1 MTVYRFTQAPMG
13 ASCYIIQS
21 GDSNTGILID
31 PCVSPKT
38 VFSRLGRSFR
48 ITHLLITH
56 GHFDH
61 IWMTDEWVEETG
73 AELIISN
80 DDACCLA
87 SAFMN
92 GSSSFYAIPDVV
104 CTSKPDVLLSGNEE
118 LLLGDTGV
126 KVFPAPGHTPGGLLF
141 LIGDHLFSGDTLFY
155 RNYGR
160 YDLPGGNRELLCET
174 LISMKRFFGKEI
186 YLCPGHGEICRFDEA
201 YVTM

>member
-13 ASCYIIQS
+13 ASCYVIQN
-21 GDSNTGILID
+21 GDTDTGILID
-31 PCVSPKT
+31 PCVSPRI
-38 VFSRLGRSFR
+38 VFSQLGHSFR

-61 IWMTDEWVEETG
+61 IWTTDEWVEETG

-80 DDACCLA
+80 DDACCLS

-92 GSSSFYAIPDVV
+92 GSSSFYALPDVV
-104 CTSKPDVLLSGNEE
+104 CDSKADTLLSGEEE
-118 LLLGDTGV
+118 LLLNDISV
-126 KVFPAPGHTPGGLLF
+126 KVFSAPGHTPGGLLY

-160 YDLPGGNRELLCET
+160 SDLPGGDRELLRET
-174 LISMKRFFGKEI
+174 LISMGQFYGKGI
-186 YLCPGHGEICRFDEA
+186 YLCPGHGDVCRFDDA
-201 YVTM
+201 YITM